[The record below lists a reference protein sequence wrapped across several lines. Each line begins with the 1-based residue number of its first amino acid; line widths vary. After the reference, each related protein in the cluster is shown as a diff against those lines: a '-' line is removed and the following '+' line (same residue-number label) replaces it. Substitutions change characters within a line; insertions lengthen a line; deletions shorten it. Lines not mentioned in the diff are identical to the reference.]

1 MKMEEAVQPERSMI
15 DDLPQVMGDD
25 GEFHAQD
32 EAVDLSGTPPEAW
45 LALGFFWVLG
55 RSREESLQTEQ
66 RREWSIAAHRRI
78 ITAVEKHD
86 KSKARAEMLRHIEQ
100 VEKTVLLSD
109 RASENEHLMAAS
121 ERKSTHHRRSRGR
134 APLDRSDRLIDWNK
148 QQILQRK

>member
-1 MKMEEAVQPERSMI
+1 MLFRSDQFLQNQALQKLVSGLMEM
-15 DDLPQVMGDD
+15 
-25 GEFHAQD
+25 
-32 EAVDLSGTPPEAW
+32 LS
-45 LALGFFWVLG
+45 

-134 APLDRSDRLIDWNK
+134 APLDRSGSSIGTNNRFSSENK
-148 QQILQRK
+148 DCNQNPSER